1 MAVRRVS
8 TSDHDAVL
16 EFLNTVI
23 AGSEQPVDLFQTG
36 EDVVGWL
43 QKTGF
48 LKGTPTRELEADTL
62 ASDARSLRE
71 VIRALLA
78 QRKTGEPV
86 DIGQLNPTL
95 ANGGYRIE
103 LTYDCG
109 GKLSAC
115 RRYTGDR
122 SAQLLI
128 PVAIAAAD
136 LLASGDFRL
145 IRKCEGDRCPLWFYD
160 RTKAHRRRWCNMSLC
175 GNRQKVARFR
185 TRTKFD

>member
-1 MAVRRVS
+1 MAVRRFS
-8 TSDHDAVL
+8 TSDHSVVL

-23 AGSEQPVDLFQTG
+23 PGNEQSIDLFQTD
-36 EDVVGWL
+36 EDVVLWL
-43 QKTGF
+43 RKMGF
-48 LKGTPTRELEADTL
+48 LNGALTPEVEADTL
-62 ASDARSLRE
+62 ASEARSLRE
-71 VIRALLA
+71 MIRKLLA

-86 DIGQLNPTL
+86 DIERLNDML

-103 LTYDCG
+103 LTYNCAG
-109 GKLSAC
+109 NLTTC
-115 RRYTGDR
+115 RKYTGDTH
-122 SAQLLI
+122 AQLLI
-128 PVAIAAAD
+128 PIAIAAAD

-185 TRTKFD
+185 TRTKCD

>member
-48 LKGTPTRELEADTL
+48 LKGAPTRELEADTL
-62 ASDARSLRE
+62 ASEAKSLRE
-71 VIRALLA
+71 VIRVLVA

-95 ANGGYRIE
+95 AN
-103 LTYDCG
+103 
-109 GKLSAC
+109 
-115 RRYTGDR
+115 
-122 SAQLLI
+122 
-128 PVAIAAAD
+128 
-136 LLASGDFRL
+136 
-145 IRKCEGDRCPLWFYD
+145 
-160 RTKAHRRRWCNMSLC
+160 
-175 GNRQKVARFR
+175 
-185 TRTKFD
+185 